1 VKPTSRSQRIRFAA
15 LAIAA
20 LALPG
25 SVCRIV
31 LEGDPLLSLDVFDGQ
46 TWNAAEIVPN
56 APWIR
61 PGRDRELGTADDE
74 IKPSVRGDIDL
85 VLRSGGAAIGATIPA
100 PTASAAPSLWPQG
113 VAEPFAEGTPIDFV
127 VIPVDGHTSSLYGT
141 PGAPPYWN
149 GMPVLVLAFADLD
162 GDGFIGV
169 TNLDGDAFDH
179 ALEEAEWS
187 PVGRRFTFGA
197 AGQATGSLQIG
208 VGGPSAAPARVVL
221 GAAAWAGKLDPAFLG
236 GNVPR
241 GPAVMTR
248 LPFLPVLDPT
258 KVLEGGPTGPPPP
271 TPTSLVGVEIRVA
284 YAPNPN
290 DPRVGESFTLR
301 LDGSDPTIDAARVQ
315 AGVSS
320 RFGVVQQPDPATY
333 LDLPARP
340 LRPGLAPGGARA
352 AVEVLTRALVADDG
366 AATRTAMRVVPLDRL
381 GNVTDPAATT
391 PVTLRTSGPVRIA
404 FPDTDGDPHL
414 EIVSVVDAIGAAVEL
429 DDSGGALDDVDAD
442 ALLIEAGNALARVEL
457 LLPDPD
463 VDDSGTVTSA
473 DVDAIDAHRGD
484 RLGDASFESRFDLN
498 ANGRIDDDDAA
509 IAEAQLG
516 ALVAIP

>member
-1 VKPTSRSQRIRFAA
+1 VKPASRSRRIRLAA
-15 LAIAA
+15 LAVA
-20 LALPG
+20 LLVLPG
-25 SVCRIV
+25 SVCRIL
-31 LEGDPLLSLDVFDGQ
+31 LEGDPLLSMDVFDGL

-61 PGRDRELGTADDE
+61 AGRDRELGTPDDE
-74 IKPSVRGDIDL
+74 IRPDVRGDIDL

-100 PTASAAPSLWPQG
+100 PVASGAPSSWPLG

-127 VIPVDGHTSSLYGT
+127 VVPVDGHSGAPFGT

-169 TNLDGDAFDH
+169 TNLDGSAVDH

-187 PVGRRFTFGA
+187 PVARRFAFGA
-197 AGQATGSLQIG
+197 AGQAEGSLQIG
-208 VGGPSAAPARVVL
+208 VGGPASAPARIVL
-221 GAAAWAGKLDPAFLG
+221 GAAAWAGAFDPKFLG

-248 LPFLPVLDPT
+248 LPFLPILDPT
-258 KVLEGGPTGPPPP
+258 KVLEGGANGPPPAGP
-271 TPTSLVGVEIRVA
+271 DSLVGVEIRVA
-284 YAPNPN
+284 HAPDPN
-290 DPRVGESFTLR
+290 DSRVGESFTLR
-301 LDGSDPTIDAARVQ
+301 LDGSDPTIDAGRVR
-315 AGVSS
+315 AGAAS
-320 RFGVVQQPDPATY
+320 RFGVVRQPDPLTY

-340 LRPGLAPGGARA
+340 LRPARAPGGARI

-366 AATRTAMRVVPLDRL
+366 GATRTAMRVVPLDRL

-391 PVTLRTSGPVRIA
+391 LVTLRTGGTVRIA
-404 FPDTDGDPHL
+404 SPNSDGDPHA
-414 EIVSVVDAIGAAVEL
+414 EIVTVSAAIGAAVEL
-429 DDSGGALDDVDAD
+429 DDTGGALDDIDSD
-442 ALLIEAGNALARVEL
+442 LLLIEAGDALARIEL

-463 VDDSGTVTSA
+463 VDDSGTVDAA
-473 DVDAIDAHRGD
+473 DVDAIDAHRGE
-484 RLGDASFESRFDLN
+484 RLGDPGFDPLFDLD
-498 ANGRIDDDDAA
+498 ASGRIDDGDVV

-516 ALVAIP
+516 ALVTIP